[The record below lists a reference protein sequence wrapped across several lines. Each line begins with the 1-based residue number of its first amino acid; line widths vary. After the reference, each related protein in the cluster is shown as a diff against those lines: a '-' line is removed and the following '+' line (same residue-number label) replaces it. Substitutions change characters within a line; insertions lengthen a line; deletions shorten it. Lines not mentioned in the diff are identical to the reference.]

1 VVVVVL
7 VVLVV
12 VLVPDPHGVCMISQ
26 SPDPVCVGFAHG
38 QNAGHG
44 LATAGTQSEIAL
56 THRHRQL
63 ALQLAVVVVH
73 LAHGLAG
80 LDGLQEV

>member
-1 VVVVVL
+1 VL

-12 VLVPDPHGVCMISQ
+12 VLVPEPQGVSMISQ
-26 SPDPVCVGFAHG
+26 SPEPVTVGLAHG

-44 LATAGTQSEIAL
+44 LATAGTQSDVAAF
-56 THRHRQL
+56 HRQAQF

>member
-1 VVVVVL
+1 VVVVL

-26 SPDPVCVGFAHG
+26 SPDPVCVGLAHG

-44 LATAGTQSEIAL
+44 LATAGTQSDIAVFQ
-56 THRHRQL
+56 RQAQF
-63 ALQLAVVVVH
+63 ALQFAVVVVH
-73 LAHGLAG
+73 FAHGLAG